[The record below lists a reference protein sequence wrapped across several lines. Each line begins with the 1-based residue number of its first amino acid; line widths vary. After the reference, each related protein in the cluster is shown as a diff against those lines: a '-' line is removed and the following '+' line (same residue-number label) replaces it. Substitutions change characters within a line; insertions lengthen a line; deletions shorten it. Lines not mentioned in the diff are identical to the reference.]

1 MHNNY
6 YFLKQLTPELGERIK
21 NLKVSSCFSQ
31 NKDELIISFGNKEN
45 EFYIKAFLSAS
56 FCCLS
61 FPENFHR
68 ARKNSV
74 DLFNEVLNKTVLST
88 YQYLN
93 ERCFSIKLEDGYE
106 FLFKMHGNRSNI
118 ILFNNRQI
126 VSLFN
131 KHLTKDQAIDI
142 TSLDRH
148 IDQSKEAFINSEGNT
163 KLLFP
168 TFGKDIESL
177 LNEQGLKNLSLPEQ
191 WNLVENTLAQLDKR
205 EFFIRSDKLSLLPFE
220 DSKRYGDPLT
230 ALNNFYIGYI
240 SSSGLEKEKREIVN
254 ALEKNIKRSK
264 SFINKTKQK
273 LSEINNKTSYQIL
286 GDLVMANLHA
296 IDSSSDKVELTNFY
310 DENRPIEIKLKRHFT
325 PQKNA
330 ENFYKK
336 AKNQSKEIKNLEEV
350 VESKEFELLS
360 LEEHYCKINKI
371 EHLKDLREYIK
382 TENLLKT
389 ATQQKVN
396 KPYNLFIYQGF
407 DIWVGKNASA
417 NDEMLR
423 HTYKEDLW
431 LHAKDVA
438 GSHVIIKYK
447 SGSPFPV
454 SVKEKAAQLAAYYS
468 KRKTDSLCPVIIT
481 PRKFVRKRKG
491 DPPGAVVVD
500 KEQTLLVEP
509 SNQL

>member
-6 YFLKQLTPELGERIK
+6 YFLRKLVPELGHKIK
-21 NLKVSSCFSQ
+21 NLKVLSCFSQ
-31 NKDELIISFGNKEN
+31 NKDELIISFGDN
-45 EFYIKAFLSAS
+45 EDDFFVKAFLSAS

-61 FPENFHR
+61 FPEGFHR
-68 ARKNSV
+68 AKKNSV
-74 DLFNEVLNKTVLST
+74 DLFSEILYKRVLGT

-118 ILFNNRQI
+118 ILLKNGQI

-131 KHLTKDQAIDI
+131 KHLAKDQDIDI
-142 TSLDRH
+142 TSLDRP
-148 IDQSKEAFINSEGNT
+148 IDESKEAFIKAEGNT

-168 TFGKDIESL
+168 TFSKDIESH
-177 LNEQGLKNLSLPEQ
+177 LNEQGFNNLSLAEQ
-191 WNLVENTLAQLDKR
+191 WVLIENTLAQLDKS
-205 EFFIRSDKLSLLPFE
+205 EFYIRSDKLSLLPFE
-220 DSKRYGDPLT
+220 GSKHYRDPIT
-230 ALNNFYIGYI
+230 ALNDFYIGYV

-254 ALEKNIKRSK
+254 VLEKNIKRSK
-264 SFINKTKQK
+264 SFINKTRQK
-273 LSEINNKTSYQIL
+273 LNEINNKTSYQIL

-310 DENRPIEIKLKRHFT
+310 NENRPIEIKLKRHLT

-350 VESKEFELLS
+350 LESKEFELLS
-360 LEEHYCKINKI
+360 LEEHLTRINKI
-371 EHLKDLREYIK
+371 DQLKTLREYIK
-382 TENLLKT
+382 KENLIKAT
-389 ATQQKVN
+389 TQQKAN
-396 KPYNLFIYQGF
+396 KPYNLFVFQGF

-417 NDEMLR
+417 NDEMLH

-431 LHAKDVA
+431 LHSKDVA

-447 SGSPFPV
+447 SGSPFPA

-500 KEQTLLVEP
+500 KEQVLLVQP